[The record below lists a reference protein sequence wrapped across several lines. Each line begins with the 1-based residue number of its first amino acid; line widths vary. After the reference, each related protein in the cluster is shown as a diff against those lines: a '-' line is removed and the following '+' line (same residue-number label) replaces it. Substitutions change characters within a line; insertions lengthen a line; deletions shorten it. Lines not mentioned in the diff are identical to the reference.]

1 MQKLIIALFAICFII
16 GCSTQN
22 PNPNNNGN
30 NIQTY
35 IQGPNV
41 TDFDGNVYPSVI
53 NCNQTWTSKNLN
65 VSRYRNG
72 DAIPQVTD
80 PAQWQMLTTGA
91 WCYYNN
97 DPTMGAIYGK
107 LYNWYAVNDA
117 RGLAPTGWHVPTD
130 AEWNKLVKCIDPLA
144 DTVCQDCSQSAKAGG
159 AMKEVGTTRWISP
172 NTGATNSS
180 GFTALPGG
188 YINSNGSSEYHLGNG
203 YWWNSN
209 ESGSTVAWSRN
220 LNFGSCNEYSGYSG
234 SDKTCGLSVR
244 LVKD

>member
-107 LYNWYAVNDA
+107 LYNWYSVNDV
-117 RGLAPTGWHVPTD
+117 RGLAPMGWHVSTATD
-130 AEWNKLVKCIDPLA
+130 WKKLVICINPIA
-144 DTVCQDCSQSAKAGG
+144 DTLCSNIVCDDHIAGG
-159 AMKEVGTTRWISP
+159 ALKEIGTIHWLSP
-172 NTGATNSS
+172 NTAATNIS
-180 GFTALPGG
+180 GFNGLPGG
-188 YINSNGSSEYHLGNG
+188 TLGDGNFSKLGQAG
-203 YWWNSN
+203 YWWTADLSMQ
-209 ESGSTVAWSRN
+209 
-220 LNFGSCNEYSGYSG
+220 NFFARFRSLYYNGATIIGDQEQ
-234 SDKTCGLSVR
+234 KWEGLSVR